1 MNVSCHQ
8 ADLGLDVIL
17 QLFSKEGLQ
26 KIFTCPVDDSELSE
40 NAERILRLK
49 DHYINSIEGVISFLQ
64 DKNPTLAYLIAEED
78 YLPEASRFEQLEDM
92 EWAFGTLGIRDK
104 ARHLATLYLEDIGDY
119 IKEVVDPH
127 FGFSRYAERLGM
139 SATSFDTMQEALQT
153 APGMIDELMFQYI
166 EQYIAVIAVDNLFHE
181 GHVLFVIPNEDGS
194 VNDSIIQTF

>member
-1 MNVSCHQ
+1 M
-8 ADLGLDVIL
+8 

-139 SATSFDTMQEALQT
+139 SATSFDTMQDALQT